1 MVLSTSN
8 DVKEKINIHWFDS
21 DPNWKI
27 FWICFV
33 INCFFFNHS
42 RKNYADEVIQNTL
55 FWSKIDALCSSY
67 VVSNDTNITCEWGH
81 NLDKNPEIKRNH
93 QQKHRSTGE
102 PTTHSKLLEQTP
114 ESESLDILEMHIQC
128 VNWSR
133 KQISASPTGME
144 AQEMVR
150 WVGRFYG
157 RWKERISY
165 FTWSQCVLLL
175 LSLLMH
181 IQVDRIW
188 TYNKTMFEARRCLWS
203 IGMARLGAL
212 PCSSRACTLL
222 SYLKTLKR
230 DIWLFECPTLPRA

>member
-42 RKNYADEVIQNTL
+42 RKNYADEAIQNTL

-165 FTWSQCVLLL
+165 FTWSQCVCCCHYSCIFRWTEYERITKLCLKPDDVCGPL
-175 LSLLMH
+175 VWLALVHCLARAAPAHYYH
-181 IQVDRIW
+181 I
-188 TYNKTMFEARRCLWS
+188 
-203 IGMARLGAL
+203 
-212 PCSSRACTLL
+212 
-222 SYLKTLKR
+222 
-230 DIWLFECPTLPRA
+230 